1 MCYHQ
6 SRLHGWRLFGG
17 ISLQDGRVSPVCE
30 SHSVATLHNPSLLPQ
45 ALPKHWRYPTH
56 ADDSLLTNITD
67 PIIRVG
73 CSKTWAVHV
82 LSSHRDHLPLWGH
95 ERRPVT
101 EAEFGLQRVEVDL
114 QLTFLLN
121 FRWFVKSSVVP
132 EILQLLLHGLHGVLR
147 NAVLQPRD
155 GSANPLQQLKRE
167 RKKWEE
173 TTKRGKKEDKTHWE
187 KLGADRMR

>member
-1 MCYHQ
+1 MFLLRSASSICYRQ
-6 SRLHGWRLFGG
+6 SRLRGWRLFGE

-45 ALPKHWRYPTH
+45 DLPKHWRYPTQT
-56 ADDSLLTNITD
+56 DDSLLTSITSQ
-67 PIIRVG
+67 IIRVG
-73 CSKTWAVHV
+73 CSKTLFDTKLVVV

-101 EAEFGLQRVEVDL
+101 EAEFGLQCVEVDL

-121 FRWFVKSSVVP
+121 FRRFVKSSVVP

-147 NAVLQPRD
+147 NAVLQPWD
-155 GSANPLQQLKRE
+155 GSANPLQ
-167 RKKWEE
+167 
-173 TTKRGKKEDKTHWE
+173 
-187 KLGADRMR
+187 